1 MWLESTYIV
10 SDTLTCFPLAAW
22 CVNNGHNDHN
32 NTLQI
37 EGCFSLQKI
46 FSLRYSFIS
55 AQIILVIPFFFA
67 FSLIWFMCTKFMFKE
82 DLYLRFPQLM
92 NITVSNY
99 FMCINMWSSVMINIS
114 KYLEAW
120 KDYSKMNCVNWSWI
134 PFSCVRQAHKVKLWT
149 IISLVFLICTEQL
162 HG

>member
-22 CVNNGHNDHN
+22 CVNNGHNNHN

-37 EGCFSLQKI
+37 DCCFSLQKI

-55 AQIILVIPFFFA
+55 TQIILVISFFF
-67 FSLIWFMCTKFMFKE
+67 FFFCLLPHWFMYTKFTLWE
-82 DLYLRFPQLM
+82 DLCLRFPLLM

-99 FMCINMWSSVMINIS
+99 FMCINMWSSVLISIS
-114 KYLEAW
+114 KYLGAL
-120 KDYSKMNCVNWSWI
+120 KGYSQVSCVSWSWI
-134 PFSCVRQAHKVKLWT
+134 LFSWVRQTYKVEL
-149 IISLVFLICTEQL
+149 
-162 HG
+162 